1 MDAARGRFI
10 DLHTHLLPGVDDG
23 ARDMDVSL
31 AMARLAQ
38 ADGIGHIV
46 VTPHVPFCGL
56 DVSAL
61 AKRLEA
67 LRGFLAQN
75 QVELQLSLG
84 TEVSL
89 EPDMIQWLAEG
100 MACPL
105 GATRYVL
112 AELPFFGYP
121 PYVEDVIFQLQVKG
135 YTPILAHPERNAELA
150 ATPARL
156 GALVERGVL
165 TQITTTSLLGGF
177 GAATRNAAVEF
188 LQRGWAHVLA
198 SDAHSATHR
207 PPILS
212 EGVRAAERIV
222 GDQAWDLVTVNP
234 AAILNG
240 DEVESPRP
248 VKKARR
254 WPR

>member
-1 MDAARGRFI
+1 MNPAPGPWI
-10 DLHTHLLPGVDDG
+10 DLHTHILPGVDDG
-23 ARDMDVSL
+23 ARNLDESL

-38 ADGIGHIV
+38 ADGVSHIV
-46 VTPHVPFCGL
+46 ATPHVPFSGL
-56 DVSAL
+56 HI
-61 AKRLEA
+61 KTMEERLEELRQA
-67 LRGFLAQN
+67 LTENRLD
-75 QVELQLSLG
+75 LQLSLG
-84 TEVSL
+84 TEISL

-135 YTPILAHPERNAELA
+135 YRPILAHPERNAELA
-150 ATPARL
+150 ATPDRL

-177 GAATRNAAVEF
+177 GAAARNAAVEF

-222 GDQAWDLVTVNP
+222 GDQAWDLVSANP

-240 DEVESPRP
+240 DEVEPPRP